1 MLYIFQYDF
10 SVKHVLL
17 IICIIGGIASVAY
30 AMYSIYCYLSEYSIV
45 SGKIKGTYERLCEAN
60 KSREKRNIAAMI
72 ERGNEEDKSII
83 GRVDRMITYSGITR
97 KIKWLNTEVFITI
110 DIIVILVT
118 TVAVAVIA
126 RSITVGFTVTVSTQM
141 IVAIVLMYTANT
153 NYIKVEDS
161 LPQFMWCVENFSTTG
176 NDLIEILDKS
186 SRYIDPTIGV
196 AVQRCVAEAKNSGNV
211 MAAMTRL
218 ENTFENKYWKLI
230 IRNLSICSR
239 YDCSYSDIMSQLKD
253 VTEEYIAYE
262 KEKRQEYK
270 NNRLMIYAMIA
281 IGVFAMTFVSKITE
295 MTLIEVFIK
304 SKIVMLLTVI
314 GLVAVIYIA
323 VIKGM
328 RH

>member
-1 MLYIFQYDF
+1 MLYIFQYNF

-17 IICIIGGIASVAY
+17 IICMIAGIASVAY
-30 AMYSIYCYLSEYSIV
+30 AMYSIYGYLRKYSII
-45 SGKIKGTYERLCEAN
+45 SGQIKGTYERLCEAN
-60 KSREKRNIAAMI
+60 KSREKRNIAAMV

-83 GRVDRMITYSGITR
+83 GRVDRMVTYSGITR

-110 DIIVILVT
+110 DILFMLIT
-118 TVAVAVIA
+118 TVAASVMA
-126 RSITVGFTVTVSTQM
+126 RSITVGISATAAIQ
-141 IVAIVLMYTANT
+141 IVIIVMLMYIANK
-153 NYIKVEDS
+153 NYIRVEDS
-161 LPQFMWCVENFSTTG
+161 LPQFMGCVENFSTTG
-176 NDLIEILDKS
+176 NDLIDILDKS

-196 AVQRCVAEAKNSGNV
+196 AVQRCVAESKNSGNV

-239 YDCSYSDIMSQLKD
+239 YDCSYSDIMAQLKD

-270 NNRLMIYAMIA
+270 NNRMMIYAMTA
-281 IGVFAMTFVSKITE
+281 IGIFAISFVSKITD
-295 MTLIEVFIK
+295 MTLIEM
-304 SKIVMLLTVI
+304 IVGNKLVALLTVI